1 MYLCTAAPK
10 PAEFVNRTTAAGET
24 ALDLVV
30 NQRRNTGRAG
40 FGRTARYLLQAGG
53 RTQFTEEAN
62 KLAATANQQE
72 PDVPAEVAI
81 VLQAEKREAE
91 ILQRRQRERMS
102 DPHYQV
108 LVQPTRVLAWGCR
121 HANASSPLAQLLF
134 VDDIEKARRAEEAK
148 RRAAEE
154 AERKRLESAQL
165 LVDRNG
171 MLAADNY
178 SVAREHIDRKRVTH
192 V

>member
-1 MYLCTAAPK
+1 M
-10 PAEFVNRTTAAGET
+10 
-24 ALDLVV
+24 
-30 NQRRNTGRAG
+30 
-40 FGRTARYLLQAGG
+40 
-53 RTQFTEEAN
+53 
-62 KLAATANQQE
+62 
-72 PDVPAEVAI
+72 
-81 VLQAEKREAE
+81 
-91 ILQRRQRERMS
+91 
-102 DPHYQV
+102 
-108 LVQPTRVLAWGCR
+108 LAWGCR

-154 AERKRLESAQL
+154 AERKRLEAAQL